1 MRPLAICGLSALLLA
16 GCGQGAGQKGDD
28 QGDAAAPAAS
38 AAVDRPAGDVLSA
51 QPEQRAFRDW
61 RAACD
66 NGAACFAFAPSSLP
80 DQGWLRLALA
90 PEAQAAPRIAVGLW
104 SPGAEGL
111 APTAPLTLTID
122 GRAFVTRRDPDADLP
137 VGQVEAA
144 DAPVVARALAAGRKA
159 ILTAGGQRVDL
170 SLSGAAAALL
180 WIDERQGR
188 LDTPGALVR
197 VGDRPASTRAPELPR
212 VAAAPPADQAG
223 FGDEDQTLPKTLEAL
238 PAVKAC
244 RQETAWND
252 YVQKAVFSA
261 RLSADREL
269 WAVPCFAG
277 AYNLGS
283 AVYVTGPNGADP
295 MPVAFPVAEGG
306 TVDTVVNAAYDP
318 ATRSLSAFNK
328 GRGVGDCGVAQR
340 WVWNGRGFALAEQSE
355 MRDCAGVPRDL
366 WPSLWRSR

>member
-16 GCGQGAGQKGDD
+16 GCSRDTGQDHDAPD
-28 QGDAAAPAAS
+28 DAAGPASS
-38 AAVDRPAGDVLSA
+38 AAADEQTGVVLSA
-51 QPEQRAFRDW
+51 RPEQRQFRDW

-66 NGAACFAFAPSSLP
+66 NGAACFAFAPSTLP
-80 DQGWLRLALA
+80 DQGWLRLALTA
-90 PEAQAAPRIAVGLW
+90 EAQAAPRIAVGLW

-111 APTAPLTLTID
+111 APNAPLTLTID

-159 ILTAGGQRVDL
+159 VLSAGAQRVDL
-170 SLSGAAAALL
+170 SLSGAAASLL

-188 LDTPGALVR
+188 LETPGALVR
-197 VGDRPASTRAPELPR
+197 VGDRPASTRAPDLPQ
-212 VAAAPPADQAG
+212 VTPAPAADQAG
-223 FGDEDQTLPKTLEAL
+223 FGDEDQTLPKTIEAL

-283 AVYVTGPNGADP
+283 AVYVTGPKGADP
-295 MPVAFPVAEGG
+295 TPVAFPVAEGG
-306 TVDTVVNAAYDP
+306 TVDTVVNAEYDP

-328 GRGVGDCGVAQR
+328 GRGLGDCGVAQR

-355 MRDCAGVPRDL
+355 MRECAGVPRDL
-366 WPSLWRSR
+366 WPTLWRSR